1 MLINSDSPRIHSD
14 SSNSIH
20 SPFIRVIHSRSSQ
33 RELPIARP
41 CEQEAGSG
49 GLAQALLISSLS
61 VTGLMTLQRFNRRG
75 ERGYPMTQE
84 LIFGALLVGIFG
96 LIWALTFAMSGEGQR
111 GQDNR
116 EDKSIPSR
124 AKYPGG

>member
-1 MLINSDSPRIHSD
+1 
-14 SSNSIH
+14 
-20 SPFIRVIHSRSSQ
+20 
-33 RELPIARP
+33 
-41 CEQEAGSG
+41 
-49 GLAQALLISSLS
+49 LLISSLF
-61 VTGLMTLQRFNRRG
+61 VTGFMILPRFNRRGERG

-96 LIWALTFAMSGEGQR
+96 LIWALTFAMGGEGQR
-111 GQDNR
+111 GHDTR